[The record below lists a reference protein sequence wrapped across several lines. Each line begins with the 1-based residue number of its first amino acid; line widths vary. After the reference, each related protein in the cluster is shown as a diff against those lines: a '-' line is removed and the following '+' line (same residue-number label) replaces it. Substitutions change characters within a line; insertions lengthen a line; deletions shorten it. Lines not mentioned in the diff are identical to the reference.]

1 MLQALFPFLFL
12 LTAHNFCAS
21 KADPRDQNKLQRQ
34 RDFLGYIL
42 NLESQVKE
50 YQAFFKII
58 IMSLTLTIY
67 YIFLIYNKGSIIFYK
82 NVLFSPFIYFRMN
95 KLLYCLHSFLCT
107 SQVPDSFLKIYFNLI
122 FFCYKIFSENFL
134 IFNF

>member
-1 MLQALFPFLFL
+1 MLQALFSFLFL

-21 KADPRDQNKLQRQ
+21 KTDPRDQNKLQRQ

-107 SQVPDSFLKIYFNLI
+107 SQVPDSFLKIYFNLN
-122 FFCYKIFSENFL
+122 FFFYKIFSENFL
-134 IFNF
+134 IFNY